1 MKTFLIII
9 ALINIDSNQ
18 NIYSYKAVRVRTEE
32 EVKSMKKIDR
42 VCDTFTVFTT
52 IQGRSKIRS
61 KSIMDLLSTH
71 PVKKSDLG
79 FHGNLFGGKLLSWV
93 DAALAAYAMEKCR
106 SQNMI
111 TIALNQC
118 VFRKPAKEK
127 QLVKIYAEMTKI
139 GNTSATFAVEAR
151 GYNVFRGDEVVLL
164 ATTMTFV
171 RVDEEGIP
179 IPISEQVKRVFNTP
193 PSKL

>member
-1 MKTFLIII
+1 
-9 ALINIDSNQ
+9 
-18 NIYSYKAVRVRTEE
+18 
-32 EVKSMKKIDR
+32 
-42 VCDTFTVFTT
+42 
-52 IQGRSKIRS
+52 
-61 KSIMDLLSTH
+61 MDLLSTH

-127 QLVKIYAEMTKI
+127 QLIKIYAEMFKV
-139 GNTSATFAVEAR
+139 GNTSATFRIQAR
-151 GYNVFRGDEVVLL
+151 AYNVFRGDEAILL
-164 ATTMTFV
+164 ATNMTFV
-171 RVDEEGIP
+171 RVDDEGIP
-179 IPISEQVKRVFNTP
+179 IPISEQVKRAFKIP
-193 PSKL
+193 ESKL